1 MSHDHD
7 DRQLDRLLARGRL
20 ARPEQERILEAVL
33 AASAP
38 KPRPRRLWLALPAL
52 ASLALAAGV
61 VALVLRAPGSSD
73 PAATSPSPHATD
85 PAGELRVRGA
95 GGAPS
100 IRAGCEGP
108 CRPGALVMFEIDGLT
123 ERAHVAAWAV
133 GPDGG
138 RTWYFPSTGQPAP
151 AVPPSAGPQVLA
163 QGVRLGPEHVA
174 GVYTL
179 QLLLVRAPLERDVL
193 VALTEGRGPREL
205 LIAQRTQPLE
215 LAP

>member
-52 ASLALAAGV
+52 ASLALAVGV

-73 PAATSPSPHATD
+73 PVTTSSPHATD
-85 PAGELRVRGA
+85 PAGELRVRSA

-138 RTWYFPSTGQPAP
+138 RTWYFPSAGQPAP
-151 AVPPSAGPQVLA
+151 SVSPGAGPQVLDR
-163 QGVRLGPEHVA
+163 GVRLGPEHAA
-174 GVYTL
+174 GAYML

-193 VALTEGRGPREL
+193 VALAEGRGPREL
-205 LIAQRTQPLE
+205 LIVQRTQPLE